1 MGGATLLLF
10 GLLKSWPISQFR
22 IWGIC
27 ALKFFVTEKIT
38 DVTFLRIRFKIN
50 IFWRLKLSL
59 YGIWRLGMLLMAL
72 TILMPYFFEFLTVPD
87 LTNKTNFIV
96 RPY

>member
-1 MGGATLLLF
+1 MRGATLLLF

-50 IFWRLKLSL
+50 IFWRLNLSL
-59 YGIWRLGMLLMAL
+59 CGIWRLGVLLMAL
-72 TILMPYFFEFLTVPD
+72 KILMPYFFEFLTVPD